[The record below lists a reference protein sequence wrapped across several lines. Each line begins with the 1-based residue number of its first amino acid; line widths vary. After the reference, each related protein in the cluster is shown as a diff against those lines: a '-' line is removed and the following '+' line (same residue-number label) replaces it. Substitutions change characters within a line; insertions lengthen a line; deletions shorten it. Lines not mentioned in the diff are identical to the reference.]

1 MHLFARLF
9 TRLDGT
15 NKTLAKLAA
24 LEDYFA
30 HARPADAA
38 WAVYFLTGRKIK
50 RLVKSPHLRAWAA
63 AEAGVSDWLF
73 DESYEVVGDLGE
85 TIALLLPPPTE
96 FSTRPLH
103 EWVEQVLLP
112 LRGKGE
118 DEQRA
123 ALADAWRCLDRPQ
136 RYVFNKL
143 LTGEF
148 RVGVSQGLILKA
160 LARVSGQEPATVAH
174 RLMGDWEPAEAFYHR
189 LVSDEEQGETDLS
202 RPYPFFLAHALEAD
216 PETLGDLAEWLVEW
230 KWDGIRAQMIRR
242 AGATFL
248 WSRGEELIT
257 ERFPELLPVAEA
269 LPDGTVLDGEIVAYK
284 NGVLPFGDLQ
294 KRIGRK
300 TLGKK
305 ILADVPARFIAFDL
319 LEDGGDDVRGL
330 PLRERRRR
338 LEEIVA
344 TVVGWAS
351 AHHRASIDV
360 AESKDVS
367 GGPRPTLPREGEA
380 PAEPPVSLSRT
391 VSASTWPEVVAKR
404 EESRENRAEGLMLKR
419 LDSPYGVGR
428 PRGPWWKWKV
438 TPFTVDAVLVYA
450 QRGHGRRASLY
461 TDYTFAVWK
470 DGELVPFA
478 KAYSGLTDAEIREV
492 DRFVRRTTLEKFGPV
507 RQVEPSLVMELAFEN
522 IRRSTRHK
530 SGLAVRFPRIVRWR
544 HDKTPEQA
552 DSLET
557 IWNLLPE

>member
-24 LEDYFA
+24 LQDYFA
-30 HARPADAA
+30 HAQPADAA

-50 RLVKSPHLRAWAA
+50 RLVKSPHLRTWAA
-63 AEAGVSDWLF
+63 AEAGVSGWLF
-73 DESYEVVGDLGE
+73 DESYEVVGDLAE

-103 EWVEQVLLP
+103 EWVEQTLLP
-112 LRGKGE
+112 LRGKPE
-118 DEQRA
+118 EEQH
-123 ALADAWRCLDRPQ
+123 LVLTKAWRQLDRPQ

-148 RVGVSQGLILKA
+148 RVGVSQGLVLKA
-160 LARVSGQEPATVAH
+160 LAKVSGQTSATIAH
-174 RLMGDWEPAEAFYHR
+174 RLMGDWEPTPEFYQR
-189 LVSDEEQGETDLS
+189 LISEEGHGETDLS
-202 RPYPFFLAHALEAD
+202 RPYPFFLAHALEAE
-216 PETLGDLAEWLVEW
+216 PESLGDLSDWLVEW

-242 AGATFL
+242 GGQTFL

-257 ERFPELLPVAEA
+257 ERFPELLPVAESF
-269 LPDGTVLDGEIVAYK
+269 PDGTVLDGEIVAYK
-284 NGVLPFGDLQ
+284 NGVLPFGELQ

-305 ILADVPARFIAFDL
+305 ILADVPAHFIVFDL
-319 LEDGGDDVRGL
+319 LEDAGEDIRVR
-330 PLRERRRR
+330 PLERRRRR
-338 LEEIVA
+338 LEEVTSA
-344 TVVGWAS
+344 MPPGSPVEASQVV
-351 AHHRASIDV
+351 
-360 AESKDVS
+360 
-367 GGPRPTLPREGEA
+367 
-380 PAEPPVSLSRT
+380 PAVDWPSL
-391 VSASTWPEVVAKR
+391 VAKR

-419 LDSPYGVGR
+419 LDSPYGHGR

-450 QRGHGRRASLY
+450 QRGHGKRAALY

-470 DGELVPFA
+470 EGELVPFA

-492 DRFVRRTTLEKFGPV
+492 DRYVRRHTLEKFGPV
-507 RQVEPSLVMELAFEN
+507 RHVEPQLVMELAFEN

-552 DSLET
+552 DRLQVIQE
-557 IWNLLPE
+557 LLPE

>member
-50 RLVKSPHLRAWAA
+50 RLVKSPSLRAWAA

-73 DESYEVVGDLGE
+73 DESYEVVGDLAE

-96 FSTRPLH
+96 FSTRPLS

-112 LRGKGE
+112 LRGADDATQQRVLGE
-118 DEQRA
+118 S
-123 ALADAWRCLDRPQ
+123 WRQLDRPQ
-136 RYVFNKL
+136 RFVFNKL

-148 RVGVSQGLILKA
+148 RVGVSQGLVMKA
-160 LARVSGQEPATVAH
+160 LAKVSGQTVAMIAH
-174 RLMGDWEPAEAFYHR
+174 RLMGDWEPTAEFYAG
-189 LVSDEEQGETDLS
+189 VVTDADDGEANLS
-202 RPYPFFLAHALEAD
+202 RPYPFFLAHALEAE
-216 PETLGDLAEWLVEW
+216 PESLGELSEWLVEW

-242 AGATFL
+242 QGTTFL

-257 ERFPELLPVAEA
+257 ERFPELLPVAAA
-269 LPDGTVLDGEIVAYK
+269 LPEGTVLDGEIVAYK
-284 NGVLPFGDLQ
+284 NGVLPFGELQ

-300 TLGKK
+300 TPGKK
-305 ILADVPARFIAFDL
+305 ILADVPVRFIAFDI
-319 LEDGGDDVRGL
+319 LEQAGEDIREL
-330 PLRERRRR
+330 PLAERRRR
-338 LEEIVA
+338 LEGIPHKSDMSFEVSRLVDA
-344 TVVGWAS
+344 ADWAS
-351 AHHRASIDV
+351 LIAR
-360 AESKDVS
+360 
-367 GGPRPTLPREGEA
+367 RED
-380 PAEPPVSLSRT
+380 
-391 VSASTWPEVVAKR
+391 
-404 EESRENRAEGLMLKR
+404 SREQRAEGLMLKR

-438 TPFTVDAVLVYA
+438 SPFTIDAVLVYA
-450 QRGHGRRASLY
+450 QRGHGRRAALY

-478 KAYSGLTDAEIREV
+478 KAYSGLTDAEIAQV
-492 DRFVRRTTLEKFGPV
+492 DRFVRRNTLEKFGPV
-507 RQVEPSLVMELAFEN
+507 RHVEPQLVMELAFEN
-522 IRRSTRHK
+522 IRRSPRHK
-530 SGLAVRFPRIVRWR
+530 SGIAVRFPRIARWR
-544 HDKTPEQA
+544 HDKLPKDA

-557 IWNLLPE
+557 IVELLPE